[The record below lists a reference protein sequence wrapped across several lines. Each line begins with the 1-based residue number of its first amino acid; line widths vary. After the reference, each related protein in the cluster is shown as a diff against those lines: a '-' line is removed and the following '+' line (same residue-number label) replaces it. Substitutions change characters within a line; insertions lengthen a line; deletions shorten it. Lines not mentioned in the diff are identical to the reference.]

1 MTTIDFSTIPA
12 NVPSMCIPRVFKNIT
27 RERVIA
33 VFKELDLGIIERV
46 DMISKENEKGD
57 KFQRIFIHLKKWSG
71 SANSNRAREMLL
83 SGKEIKIVYDDPW
96 FWKISA
102 NKSTRNGT
110 GTGTGTGTGS
120 RKPSIKFDESPRSR
134 VGKNL
139 IFESRSPQPN
149 FQRSPS
155 PEVQTDSFDSY
166 VTPEKTSSVDYGKV
180 PTMQMH
186 PKKKGILKKTIDKSS
201 APLQLQ
207 ISEVEGEGEVCI
219 SEN

>member
-12 NVPSMCIPRVFKNIT
+12 NVPSMCIPRAFKNIT

-46 DMISKENEKGD
+46 DMISKENEKGE

-102 NKSTRNGT
+102 NKSTRSGTSTST
-110 GTGTGTGTGS
+110 GTTG
-120 RKPSIKFDESPRSR
+120 RKPSIKFDESPSSRSR
-134 VGKNL
+134 VGKSL

-166 VTPEKTSSVDYGKV
+166 VTPEKRSSVDYGQA
-180 PTMQMH
+180 TAMQMH
-186 PKKKGILKKTIDKSS
+186 PKKRGILKKPIDKSS
-201 APLQLQ
+201 APPQLQ
-207 ISEVEGEGEVCI
+207 ISEVEDEGEVCI